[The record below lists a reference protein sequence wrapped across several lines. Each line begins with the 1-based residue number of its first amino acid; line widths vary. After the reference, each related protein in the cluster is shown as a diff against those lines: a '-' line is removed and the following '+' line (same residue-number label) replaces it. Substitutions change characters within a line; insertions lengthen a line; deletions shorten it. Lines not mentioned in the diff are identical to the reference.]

1 MQTQCVI
8 QAGAVP
14 VFIQLLLSPYED
26 VQEQVNLYHNSSD
39 PFVYGWIWKVFEGFK

>member
-14 VFIQLLLSPYED
+14 VFIHLLLSPYED
-26 VQEQVNLYHNSSD
+26 VQEQVNLYQ
-39 PFVYGWIWKVFEGFK
+39 FITLQILLFMGGFGRC